1 MNVGMTGVPDLLVLC
16 GGQGTRLRPVL
27 SDRPKSLAMI
37 GSRPFI
43 DLVLDPFLRQGIR
56 RVILCTG
63 HLGHQF
69 EEWYADHP
77 CLFDLIF
84 SNEAVPLGT
93 AGAIAHA
100 AQWMTSDPIVVANG
114 DSMCEVDVA
123 RLLAFHSEH
132 KGCATVTLAL
142 PDHRRDVGIVTM
154 DRQHRISAL
163 DEKKQNRSDGPHNA
177 GIYVFNRSAL
187 ALIPRFRPC
196 SLETEWLPRLIPI
209 GVYGFAS
216 GAPLYDIG
224 TPDRL
229 GQIRR
234 QIMEGKEVAVGG
246 EAC

>member
-1 MNVGMTGVPDLLVLC
+1 MNISKTGLPDLLVLC

-43 DLVLDPFLRQGIR
+43 DLVLEPFLRQGIR
-56 RVILCTG
+56 RVVLCTG

-77 CLFDLIF
+77 RPFDLIF
-84 SNEAVPLGT
+84 SKEVAPQGT
-93 AGAIAHA
+93 AGAIAQA
-100 AQWMTSDPIVVANG
+100 VQWMMSDPIVVANG
-114 DSMCEVDVA
+114 DSICEVDVDS
-123 RLLAFHSEH
+123 LLNFHSKH
-132 KGCATVTLAL
+132 RGCATVALA
-142 PDHRRDVGIVTM
+142 PADHRIDVGVVTM
-154 DRQHRISAL
+154 DVQSRISAL
-163 DEKKQNRSDGPHNA
+163 DEKRQRRSDGACNA

-196 SLETEWLPRLIPI
+196 SLETDWLSLLIPM

-229 GQIRR
+229 GQF
-234 QIMEGKEVAVGG
+234 QKGTLEGKEAAMGQN
-246 EAC
+246 AC

>member
-1 MNVGMTGVPDLLVLC
+1 MNIGVTGSPDLLVLC

-43 DLVLDPFLRQGIR
+43 DLVLESFIHQGIR
-56 RVILCTG
+56 RVVLCTG

-77 CLFDLIF
+77 CPFDVTF
-84 SNEAVPLGT
+84 SKEAVPQGT

-100 AQWMTSDPIVVANG
+100 IQWMTSDPIVVANG
-114 DSMCEVDVA
+114 DSICKVDVA
-123 RLLAFHSEH
+123 GLLAFHSEH
-132 KGCATVTLAL
+132 KGCATVTLAP
-142 PDHRRDVGIVTM
+142 PDHRLDVGVVTVNA
-154 DRQHRISAL
+154 QHRISTL
-163 DEKKQNRSDGPHNA
+163 DEKRQSRSDGARNA

-187 ALIPRFRPC
+187 ALIPPFRPC
-196 SLETEWLPRLIPI
+196 SLETDWLPLLIPMGI
-209 GVYGFAS
+209 YGFAS

-229 GQIRR
+229 RR
-234 QIMEGKEVAVGG
+234 FQREIMNGKEAAMGRN
-246 EAC
+246 AC